1 MRKCL
6 SEVLRVRNDLAEVSR
21 SQEVFA
27 GLCEDWH
34 LPPDL
39 EMQIGRLSDHIESLF
54 VMAGVQPN

>member
-21 SQEVFA
+21 IQEVFA
-27 GLCEDWH
+27 GLCEDWQ

-54 VMAGVQPN
+54 EMAGVQPN